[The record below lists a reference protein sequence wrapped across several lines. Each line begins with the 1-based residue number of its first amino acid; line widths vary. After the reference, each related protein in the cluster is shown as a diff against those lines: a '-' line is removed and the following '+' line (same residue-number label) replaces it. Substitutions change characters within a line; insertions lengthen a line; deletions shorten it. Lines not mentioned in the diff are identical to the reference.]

1 MRNSVNICLM
11 HLTLYS
17 VSDSVNSKTGEDLSN
32 EESRMIIVKCA
43 CTTTTLNSS
52 EISDTKVAICFIRRS
67 TELSAPVFNKVVIAN
82 VAMDLLESIA
92 RSDRR
97 WMRHGNFIQGSD
109 SGESQGWLLRSAKQ
123 LKDADSGVDEFY
135 AIWLHNILAGRR
147 ISFKNSKRNPH
158 VFDRHSNG
166 FSLKSANIKS
176 NPKRAFLL
184 NRNDHTLTVRT
195 VPLKQGEAK
204 SVPTLRVKSKQN
216 ENVKLNDVSYRSWRL
231 GSLYEGSS
239 NGTIDED
246 ASPIEGNSWNS
257 NNVHFGCTDT
267 SSTLNLVERGTA
279 DKQKQKDKK
288 QWDFPTELTISL
300 QYLPPCDET
309 ITGKLVIGIEKNDI
323 HVLIK
328 LTIALSGLPPK
339 QYNCTLEP
347 YVALN
352 ITKQSW
358 SHRKREKLHS
368 FRTRCVR
375 HTASPVFKETFVVA
389 NVKPHEV
396 KEWILDFAAYDRDRY
411 ANDTELSSFKV
422 PLKEARH
429 VLQSPEIHMF
439 NFRMKPS
446 NLEFG
451 NILLA
456 VSYLPTAQRLTINV
470 MKVRDVK
477 CTPTVSNLK
486 DFSFYVRILMLH
498 GRTGQRLKKKKTK
511 FVAAS
516 SQPEFNE
523 TLTFDVS
530 FNQLDIVQFLAI
542 LCSRAAPV
550 EVAASSIEHPSDS
563 EDSVTSAQKWKDISI
578 GKVALGKGVRGSTE
592 RLHWFSVLQNPRKL
606 VTVWHVLK

>member
-1 MRNSVNICLM
+1 MVHDVFSGPWGRAL
-11 HLTLYS
+11 
-17 VSDSVNSKTGEDLSN
+17 
-32 EESRMIIVKCA
+32 IIVVAALAVVVLLLVIACFLVPGCLGYKC
-43 CTTTTLNSS
+43 
-52 EISDTKVAICFIRRS
+52 IRRR
-67 TELSAPVFNKVVIAN
+67 K
-82 VAMDLLESIA
+82 
-92 RSDRR
+92 
-97 WMRHGNFIQGSD
+97 
-109 SGESQGWLLRSAKQ
+109 
-123 LKDADSGVDEFY
+123 
-135 AIWLHNILAGRR
+135 
-147 ISFKNSKRNPH
+147 
-158 VFDRHSNG
+158 
-166 FSLKSANIKS
+166 
-176 NPKRAFLL
+176 
-184 NRNDHTLTVRT
+184 
-195 VPLKQGEAK
+195 GEAK

-239 NGTIDED
+239 NGTIDEN

-267 SSTLNLVERGTA
+267 SSTLNLVEKGTA
-279 DKQKQKDKK
+279 DKQKQKDRK
-288 QWDFPTELTISL
+288 QRDFPTELTISL

-309 ITGKLVIGIEKNDI
+309 ITGKLVIGIE
-323 HVLIK
+323 
-328 LTIALSGLPPK
+328 ALSGLPPK

-368 FRTRCVR
+368 FRTRSVR

-422 PLKEARH
+422 SLKEARH

-477 CTPTVSNLK
+477 YTPTVSNLK
-486 DFSFYVRILMLH
+486 DFSFYVRVLMLN

-511 FVAAS
+511 FVTAS

-530 FNQLDIVQFLAI
+530 YNQLDVVQFLAI